1 MVALSGSNVLI
12 LGGSGFIGHHLT
24 RKLVDL
30 NFDVC
35 SVGLNK
41 ISSRKLIKNVEYRNS
56 NLVNLAELRWIKSQH
71 FDYVVNLARYVD
83 HSFYSLAI
91 NIFDQH
97 FTITKNVIDS
107 LDWSVL
113 KKFINIGSSEEY
125 GEADIPLDESAR
137 EARTL
142 FTP

>member
-41 ISSRKLIKNVEYRNS
+41 ISTRKLIKNVEYRRL
-56 NLVNLAELRWIKSQH
+56 NLVNRVELCWIKSK
-71 FDYVVNLARYVD
+71 NLIM
-83 HSFYSLAI
+83 LL
-91 NIFDQH
+91 
-97 FTITKNVIDS
+97 T
-107 LDWSVL
+107 
-113 KKFINIGSSEEY
+113 
-125 GEADIPLDESAR
+125 
-137 EARTL
+137 
-142 FTP
+142 